1 MNEII
6 RYNSTDKNIAA
17 VKCYVRENLNGS
29 PLYRDEDK
37 TELIPKEE
45 AIELFNKGLITVE
58 YGNDENL
65 MNAKPIFITD
75 GEIGDINL
83 DEEAGYGV
91 IFFISS
97 DHGDSSLTQLYVNIG
112 DEGPTGGL
120 YYDSELTSPVSFNNA
135 VSYVE
140 NGNAIVYA
148 YDDNHNMI
156 FAAKPTCVL
165 MNGAETYEVRFPIKG

>member
-1 MNEII
+1 MSEII
-6 RYNSTDKNIAA
+6 RYNSTDKDIAA
-17 VKCYVRENLNGS
+17 VKCYVKEQLNGS
-29 PLYRDEDK
+29 PLYRDEDH

-75 GEIGDINL
+75 GEIGDINF

-91 IFFISS
+91 IFFIPS
-97 DHGDSSLTQLYVNIG
+97 DHEDSSSEQLYVNIG

-120 YYDSELTSPVSFNNA
+120 YYDSELTSAVSFNNA

-148 YDDNHNMI
+148 YDDNGNMI

-165 MNGAETYEVRFPIKG
+165 TNGDETYEVRFPL

>member
-29 PLYRDEDK
+29 PLYRDEDH

-83 DEEAGYGV
+83 NEEAGYGV
-91 IFFISS
+91 IFFIPNEGNGSS
-97 DHGDSSLTQLYVNIG
+97 SPQEVYMAEPVDDSFG
-112 DEGPTGGL
+112 CL
-120 YYDSELTSPVSFNNA
+120 YYDRELTNKIPFSTA
-135 VSYVE
+135 VDMVTS
-140 NGNAIVYA
+140 GSAIVIVYEG
-148 YDDNHNMI
+148 DSI
-156 FAAKPTCVL
+156 SAAFKPNLIVRVDTSDEY
-165 MNGAETYEVRFPIKG
+165 NYETVMP